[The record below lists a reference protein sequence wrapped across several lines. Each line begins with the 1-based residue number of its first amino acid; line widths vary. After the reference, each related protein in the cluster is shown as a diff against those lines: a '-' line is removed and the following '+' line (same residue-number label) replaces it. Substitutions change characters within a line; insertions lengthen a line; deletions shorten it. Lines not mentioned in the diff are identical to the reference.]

1 MADSYPI
8 AEVVAR
14 TGLTAHTLRYYE
26 RAGLIE
32 PPPREWNGHRRYT
45 ENDLGMITILTKLRA
60 TGMPIEGMRR
70 YAALCRQGPGNEGER
85 RALLLEHREQVL
97 SRLDQLREDLAV
109 VDRKIQMYAPDT
121 VSGADPG
128 RMEDLCSRDR
138 TRQSAA
144 RR

>member
-1 MADSYPI
+1 MTESYPI

-45 ENDLGMITILTKLRA
+45 EADLGMITILTKLRA

-70 YAALCRQGPGNEGER
+70 YAALCRQGPGNEAER
-85 RALLLEHREQVL
+85 RTLLLEHREHVL
-97 SRLDQLREDLAV
+97 SRLDQLQTDLAV
-109 VDRKIQMYAPDT
+109 VDRKIEMYAS
-121 VSGADPG
+121 VNGSGADSG
-128 RMEDLCSRDR
+128 RMEDLCSGAPS
-138 TRQSAA
+138 RQPFVA
-144 RR
+144 

>member
-1 MADSYPI
+1 MAESYPI

-45 ENDLGMITILTKLRA
+45 ESDLGMITILTKLRA

-70 YAALCRQGPGNEGER
+70 YAALCRHGAGNEAER
-85 RALLLEHREQVL
+85 RALLLEHRKQVL
-97 SRLDQLREDLAV
+97 SRLDQLQADLAV
-109 VDRKIQMYAPDT
+109 VDRKIEMYTPIAG
-121 VSGADPG
+121 SGADTG
-128 RMEDLCSRDR
+128 RMEDLCSGAQS
-138 TRQSAA
+138 RQPLVT
-144 RR
+144 

>member
-1 MADSYPI
+1 MTESYPI

-45 ENDLGMITILTKLRA
+45 EADLGMIIILTKLRA

-70 YAALCRQGPGNEGER
+70 YAALCRQGPGNEAER

-97 SRLDQLREDLAV
+97 SRLDQLQADLAV
-109 VDRKIQMYAPDT
+109 VDRKIEVYASVPG
-121 VSGADPG
+121 SGADSG
-128 RMEDLCSRDR
+128 RMEDLCSGAQS
-138 TRQSAA
+138 RQPFVA
-144 RR
+144 